1 MIPPL
6 IGFFAKVLVLYSA
19 IQSGYFFMAIIAII
33 TSVISAYYYLRIIKV
48 IYTEST
54 HIPAVTPS
62 IEGLP
67 VAKEEEKIEE
77 NKKEV
82 VMVTTVDRINSKIA
96 TPPSL
101 YHSFLISTLTTLILF
116 FFICQFLILN
126 STQLLSLSIF
136 LF

>member
-1 MIPPL
+1 
-6 IGFFAKVLVLYSA
+6 
-19 IQSGYFFMAIIAII
+19 MAIIAII

-48 IYTEST
+48 IYTESAN
-54 HIPAVTPS
+54 IPAVTPS
-62 IEGLP
+62 IEGLLT
-67 VAKEEEKIEE
+67 ASAERGEEKIEE

-82 VMVTTVDRINSKIA
+82 VMMTTIDRINNKIA

-101 YHSFLISTLTTLILF
+101 FHSFLISTLTTLILF
-116 FFICQFLILN
+116 FFLGQFLILN